1 MPSKV
6 HIVVGCRVEGA
17 YGNFGSLVPG
27 KQRRRRERVI
37 GTVIA
42 PIGHNKW
49 KVLFDFDG
57 KEQEASSKSL
67 KVIDA
72 QVGIPLDRNEV
83 SATSTIIY
91 PFISTL
97 TNALYIV
104 LLSISFSI
112 QMRLMK

>member
-1 MPSKV
+1 MPPKV
-6 HIVVGCRVEGA
+6 HIGDGSRVQGP
-17 YGNFGSLVPG
+17 YGNLESLTIG
-27 KQRRRRERVI
+27 AKRRRRERVI

-49 KVLFDFDG
+49 RVLFDFDG
-57 KEQEASSKSL
+57 KEQQVSSKSL
-67 KVIDA
+67 TVVDA

-83 SATSTIIY
+83 STTTTIIY
-91 PFISTL
+91 QFISTL
-97 TNALYIV
+97 TNTLYIV

>member
-1 MPSKV
+1 MPRKV
-6 HIVVGCRVEGA
+6 HIVVGCRVEGPF
-17 YGNFGSLVPG
+17 GNFGSLAAG
-27 KQRRRRERVI
+27 KQRRRKERVI

-42 PIGHNKW
+42 PIGHTKW
-49 KVLFDFDG
+49 RVLFDFDG
-57 KEQEASSKSL
+57 KEQKVSSKSL
-67 KVIDA
+67 TVVDA

-91 PFISTL
+91 PFIFTL